1 MEKVILSWK
10 VIYILLF
17 SFLFIFNPDNFTAIN
32 LVHLLFLVAAF
43 DLIVLGKIKYI
54 KFNVFSV
61 SYLLWN
67 FLVIGY
73 VLLLYVIISE
83 NALLVR
89 AYADFIFLVEIPF
102 CALYIAN
109 FIYSNNLFRRNVFC
123 LIIVVAIIQ
132 LIFVYLTLSNEG
144 IRSWILSSSKIKNF
158 ENISNQYGLL
168 RSFGLSSGLTYS
180 MPMFLGIINV
190 ICLNNVFFGKRV
202 INRAVWLLFSLLTTY
217 AIILNAQVGL
227 LPSLIYI
234 GLVLVSGILNLFI
247 INWSRSLGITL
258 GLSVLLFAVYTVLS
272 IGIVNVGGG
281 VKADTFA
288 RLSMRLEDVLNLLS
302 GNVTGVFLE
311 LANMHYLGGNDTQL
325 IFGTG
330 IDVFGVHSDI
340 GYIRDINLI
349 GIVGMIVFFLPAV
362 FIAKI
367 IYKAINI
374 EYNPIVASTV
384 LISLP
389 FFYFKGM
396 LLLNNDLMN
405 FLVLVI
411 IFYCYKAN
419 LCEK

>member
-1 MEKVILSWK
+1 MDKMISGWK

-17 SFLFIFNPDNFTAIN
+17 SFLFLFNPDNFTSIN
-32 LVHLLFLVAAF
+32 LVHLLFFVALF
-43 DLIVLGKIKYI
+43 DLIILGKIKQI
-54 KFNVFSV
+54 KFKLFSV
-61 SYLLWN
+61 SYLLWC

-73 VLLLYVIISE
+73 VLLLYVIMFES
-83 NALLVR
+83 ALLVR
-89 AYADFIFLVEIPF
+89 AYADFMFLVEIPF
-102 CALYIAN
+102 CALYIVN
-109 FIYSNNLFRRNVFC
+109 FIYSKNIFRRNVFS
-123 LIIVVAIIQ
+123 LIIAVTIIQ

-144 IRSWILSSSKIKNF
+144 IRSWILTSSKIKNF

-180 MPMFLGIINV
+180 MPMFLGVMNV
-190 ICLNNVFFGKRV
+190 ICLNNAFFDKRV

-227 LPSLIYI
+227 LPSLIYM
-234 GLVLVSGILNLFI
+234 GLVFVSGIFNLLI
-247 INWSRSLGITL
+247 INWSRSLAITL
-258 GLSVLLFAVYTVLS
+258 GLSTLLFAVYAVLS
-272 IGIVNVGGG
+272 IGIIDVGGG
-281 VKADTFA
+281 VKADTLA

-302 GNVTGVFLE
+302 GKVTGVFLE

-340 GYIRDINLI
+340 VYIIHINLI
-349 GIVGMIVFFLPAV
+349 GVMGMISFFLPAV
-362 FIAKI
+362 IIAKT
-367 IYKAINI
+367 IYKALKIQ
-374 EYNPIVASTV
+374 YNPIVASTI
-384 LISLP
+384 LISIP

-411 IFYCYKAN
+411 VFYCYKAN
-419 LCEK
+419 LCE